1 MDRALPRHADLQRV
15 FDAILVASN
24 TMNTTAEVVT
34 RRRWLH
40 SAACGFGGVA
50 LHGLMAGLAR
60 A

>member
-1 MDRALPRHADLQRV
+1 
-15 FDAILVASN
+15 
-24 TMNTTAEVVT
+24 MNTTAEVVT